1 MNIVQGY
8 GMGKRM
14 EHLIENH
21 WDNLMFVP
29 KIKRFLETPFGT
41 VIGVT
46 QGDPTSPMIFNIVVD
61 AVMRATFNV
70 LCSP

>member
-1 MNIVQGY
+1 MNIVQGH

-14 EHLIENH
+14 ARLIENH

-61 AVMRATFNV
+61 TVVRAKLEV
-70 LCSP
+70 V